1 MVSHCRAKQSG
12 QVDDHGDRLSNLRQ
26 SECSDIA
33 EGSNHSC
40 WRDGAKM
47 LTLRSRGMLESV
59 GRIRLDDDLG
69 VEFSQSARQ
78 GHDLDDGRCSCEYAL
93 GGDDDGRV
101 EVAGLASLGRPRSRL
116 TM

>member
-1 MVSHCRAKQSG
+1 MVSYCRAKQSG

-47 LTLRSRGMLESV
+47 LTLRSPRN
-59 GRIRLDDDLG
+59 
-69 VEFSQSARQ
+69 ARV
-78 GHDLDDGRCSCEYAL
+78 RWPNPA
-93 GGDDDGRV
+93 R
-101 EVAGLASLGRPRSRL
+101 
-116 TM
+116 